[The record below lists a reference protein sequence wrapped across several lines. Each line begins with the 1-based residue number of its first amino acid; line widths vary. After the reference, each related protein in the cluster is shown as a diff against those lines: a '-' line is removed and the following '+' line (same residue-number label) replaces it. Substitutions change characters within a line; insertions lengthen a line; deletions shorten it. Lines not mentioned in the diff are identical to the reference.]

1 MSGRISCNQQV
12 VDQRRQTDRP
22 LRLIISPWR
31 HSKLHRFF
39 QTAFA
44 VHLCIEQP
52 ERMLL
57 VTKRVYPDVAKQ
69 YKTNWKAVERNIRT
83 VSWIVWEQNRS
94 YLEKLA
100 GRELLRKPRNAQLL
114 AILSHCL
121 LSQYPY
127 PLTAYEPGEAVT
139 LPRNDYDTGVV
150 D

>member
-100 GRELLRKPRNAQLL
+100 GRELKTSDMDATRA
-114 AILSHCL
+114 AILFETRVAPYSECL
-121 LSQYPY
+121 AMEDILQKRRHFVSC
-127 PLTAYEPGEAVT
+127 
-139 LPRNDYDTGVV
+139 RI
-150 D
+150 